1 MKIITATIAHLNQV
15 YDLICE
21 LQDGKPDKDNFSQ
34 IYKDN
39 ISNQDIYYFLAF
51 NEECA
56 VGFASLHV
64 QKLLH
69 HCAKIG
75 EIQEIIVSQ
84 AQQGTGVGA
93 MLFDRLRETAIANNC
108 EMLEVCCN
116 KARENSHRFYLRQGM
131 GKSHFKFTYSLKGA
145 VSI

>member
-1 MKIITATIAHLNQV
+1 MKIIDATIAHVNAV

-21 LQDGKPDKDNFSQ
+21 LQDEKLDKDNFSQ

-51 NEECA
+51 NEESA
-56 VGFASLHV
+56 IGFASLHV

-75 EIQEIIVSQ
+75 EIQEIVVSQ
-84 AQQGTGVGA
+84 AQRGIGVGA
-93 MLFDRLRETAIANNC
+93 MLFEKLREAAVANNC

-116 KARENSHRFYLRQGM
+116 KARVSSHQFYLRQGM
-131 GKSHFKFTYSLKGA
+131 QKSHFKFTCSLKGDI
-145 VSI
+145 SI